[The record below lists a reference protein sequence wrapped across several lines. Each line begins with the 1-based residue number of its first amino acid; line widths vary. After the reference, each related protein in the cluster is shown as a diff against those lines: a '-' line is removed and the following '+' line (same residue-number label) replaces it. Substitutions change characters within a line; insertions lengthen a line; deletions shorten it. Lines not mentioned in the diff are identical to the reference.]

1 MKTTIQIL
9 VTIIFIFS
17 LPQSSYCQVGSEEV
31 VTVQPTIMVIPYT
44 KKGED
49 IRTILEEDVSRRI
62 AITKI
67 KEAFDQRGFST
78 IDFVAK
84 LKAAEELNIFTSD
97 NQTDIKTQIITFSG
111 ADIYVESEVYVLK
124 EESGTSVKLILTGFL
139 TSTASSLSN
148 KVGESRK
155 FYTDDVGKLASQAIE
170 QIDEDF
176 LNTMQEKFTEIVKN
190 GVPILVDFSIA
201 EDSEYLMSTEVGED
215 ELPLSDVIEMWMEEN
230 AYKNYYHIQGT
241 TDLRMLFD
249 MVRIPLKD
257 PKTGNN
263 YNTNKF
269 ALKIYKFMKS
279 EGISCSKSI
288 KGNTIYITIK

>member
-1 MKTTIQIL
+1 
-9 VTIIFIFS
+9 
-17 LPQSSYCQVGSEEV
+17 
-31 VTVQPTIMVIPYT
+31 MVIPYT

-49 IRTILEEDVSRRI
+49 IRTILEADVNRRI

-67 KEAFDQRGFST
+67 KEAFDQRGSST

-84 LKAAEELNIFTSD
+84 LKTAEELSIFTSD
-97 NQTDIKTQIITFSG
+97 NQTDIKTQIVTFSG
-111 ADIYVESEVYVLK
+111 ADIFVESEVYIL
-124 EESGTSVKLILTGFL
+124 EQESGTSVKLILTGFL

-148 KVGESRK
+148 KVAESRK
-155 FYTDDVGKLASQAIE
+155 FYNPDIGKLVSQAVE
-170 QIDEDF
+170 QIAEEF
-176 LNTMQEKFTEIVKN
+176 LNTMQEKFNEINNN
-190 GVPILVDFSIA
+190 GVPIIVDFSIA
-201 EDSEYLMSTEVGED
+201 ESSEYLMSTEVGPD
-215 ELPLSDVIEMWMEEN
+215 ELPLSDNIEIWMDEN

-257 PKTGNN
+257 PNTGNN

-269 ALKIYKFMKS
+269 ALKIYKFIKS
-279 EGISCSKSI
+279 LGISCGKSI

>member
-1 MKTTIQIL
+1 MKTIIQLL
-9 VTIIFIFS
+9 VSIIIFSSFS
-17 LPQSSYCQVGSEEV
+17 NKAFCQGGEDEV
-31 VTVQPTIMVIPYT
+31 VSVQPSIMVIPYT

-49 IRTILEEDVSRRI
+49 IRTILEADVSRRI

-84 LKAAEELNIFTSD
+84 LKAAEELNIITSD
-97 NQTDIKTQIITFSG
+97 NQTDIKTQLVTFAG

-124 EESGTSVKLILTGFL
+124 ESSGTSVKLILTGFF
-139 TSTASSLSN
+139 TATATSLSN

-155 FYTDDVGKLASQAIE
+155 FYTDDIGKLASQAVE
-170 QIDEDF
+170 QIADEF
-176 LNTMQEKFTEIVKN
+176 LNTMQEKFIEIIKN
-190 GVPILVDFSIA
+190 GVPILVDFSVA
-201 EDSEYLMSTEVGED
+201 EDSEYNMSSEVGPD
-215 ELPLSDVIEMWMEEN
+215 ELPLSDLLEMWMEEN
-230 AYKNYYHIQGT
+230 AYKNNYHIQGT

-257 PKTGNN
+257 PITGNN
-263 YNTNKF
+263 YNPNKF
-269 ALKIYKFMKS
+269 ALKIYKYLKTL
-279 EGISCSKSI
+279 GIRCSKSI